1 MEYRKKCTRIKSIF
15 GQRHVFIP
23 FFLPLSAPAGAMLIL
38 GGLMLNLV
46 ASGMLL
52 RPINVK
58 PVTHATAPATQ
69 KSPAVSLKS
78 SSDREY
84 TKSCSNGSSHLS
96 NGISKSGSFPSLPP
110 TAPHRDNGSKEEQ
123 PNQALL
129 DPEVTRPVLNG
140 LNANEAQHDPSGLHK
155 STTPDSLSEVNGNL
169 SASTVAGVPSHA
181 GTPSEPAVPQAKV
194 LDFSL
199 LKDPFF
205 CIYTWSLVFSQL
217 AYFIPYFHLSA
228 RARTLGIDA
237 MDASFIISVAGTAHL
252 NLAGFL
258 IEPRPHGQSRR
269 CPLRASPGLFYAVSL
284 S

>member
-1 MEYRKKCTRIKSIF
+1 MHWINCAIF
-15 GQRHVFIP
+15 GTEL
-23 FFLPLSAPAGAMLIL
+23 FLLPTGAMLIL

-58 PVTHATAPATQ
+58 PESHPMTSLTQ

-78 SSDREY
+78 SSDKEY
-84 TKSCSNGSSHLS
+84 TKSCLNGSSHLS

-110 TAPHRDNGSKEEQ
+110 APYRDNGSKEEQ
-123 PNQALL
+123 PTQGLQDQSV
-129 DPEVTRPVLNG
+129 DPEMTRLVLNG
-140 LNANEAQHDPSGLHK
+140 LNANEAHQDAGQHKPA
-155 STTPDSLSEVNGNL
+155 TPDSVLEVNGNV
-169 SASTVAGVPSHA
+169 SASTAAGFSSHA
-181 GTPSEPAVPQAKV
+181 STPSEVVVPKAKV

-237 MDASFIISVAGTAHL
+237 MDASFIISVAGTAHISHR
-252 NLAGFL
+252 FL
-258 IEPRPHGQSRR
+258 
-269 CPLRASPGLFYAVSL
+269 LRALKI
-284 S
+284 

>member
-1 MEYRKKCTRIKSIF
+1 
-15 GQRHVFIP
+15 
-23 FFLPLSAPAGAMLIL
+23 
-38 GGLMLNLV
+38 MLNLV

-58 PVTHATAPATQ
+58 PNTHAAAPATQ

-96 NGISKSGSFPSLPP
+96 NGISKSGSFPSLPL
-110 TAPHRDNGSKEEQ
+110 TAPHSDNGCKGDL
-123 PNQALL
+123 PTQALL
-129 DPEVTRPVLNG
+129 DPEVNGQVLNG
-140 LNANEAQHDPSGLHK
+140 LNANEAQHESSGQCK
-155 STTPDSLSEVNGNL
+155 PTTPDSLSEVNGNL
-169 SASTVAGVPSHA
+169 SASTVVGVPSH
-181 GTPSEPAVPQAKV
+181 TSMPSEPAAPQNKV

-237 MDASFIISVAGTAHL
+237 MDASFIISVAGTVH
-252 NLAGFL
+252 
-258 IEPRPHGQSRR
+258 IS
-269 CPLRASPGLFYAVSL
+269 
-284 S
+284 

>member
-1 MEYRKKCTRIKSIF
+1 MLGKVRHLRPVACLCLMPIIQYGIQNSIKSF
-15 GQRHVFIP
+15 FVPEPEKFLIP
-23 FFLPLSAPAGAMLIL
+23 LLLPAGAMLIL

-58 PVTHATAPATQ
+58 PVTHATAAATQ

-78 SSDREY
+78 SSDKEY

-96 NGISKSGSFPSLPP
+96 NGISKSGSLPSLPP
-110 TAPHRDNGSKEEQ
+110 AAPHRDNGCKEEQ
-123 PNQALL
+123 ATQALL
-129 DPEVTRPVLNG
+129 DPEVNRQVLNG
-140 LNANEAQHDPSGLHK
+140 LNANEAQHEHSGQCK
-155 STTPDSLSEVNGNL
+155 PTTPDSLSEVNGNL

-237 MDASFIISVAGTAHL
+237 MDASFIISVAGMVH
-252 NLAGFL
+252 
-258 IEPRPHGQSRR
+258 IS
-269 CPLRASPGLFYAVSL
+269 
-284 S
+284 

>member
-1 MEYRKKCTRIKSIF
+1 MGPELSL
-15 GQRHVFIP
+15 
-23 FFLPLSAPAGAMLIL
+23 LPTGAMLIL

-58 PVTHATAPATQ
+58 QVSNPTSSPIQ

-78 SSDREY
+78 SSEKEY
-84 TKSCSNGSSHLS
+84 TKSCLNGSSHLS
-96 NGISKSGSFPSLPP
+96 NGISKSDSFPSLPP
-110 TAPHRDNGSKEEQ
+110 APHGDTE
-123 PNQALL
+123 NQVGQCTQGLQ
-129 DPEVTRPVLNG
+129 DQSVNPELTRLVLSG
-140 LNANEAQHDPSGLHK
+140 VNASEAHHDVGKCKP
-155 STTPDSLSEVNGNL
+155 TTPDSSVEVNGSMNG
-169 SASTVAGVPSHA
+169 STIVGLPSHA
-181 GTPSEPAVPQAKV
+181 STPTEVTIKKAKV

-237 MDASFIISVAGTAHL
+237 MDASFIISVAGKAHM
-252 NLAGFL
+252 G
-258 IEPRPHGQSRR
+258 H
-269 CPLRASPGLFYAVSL
+269 
-284 S
+284 